1 MKNKK
6 GLIILSSVVG
16 VCALGLVISPLMDW
30 NVDNGS
36 TSGNIGKTSRFSR
49 KAEASAISN
58 MEELIL
64 NDPSYKNGIVASYMV
79 MGTRAQQFEALVNMS
94 NEAAGDI
101 PEFSKVLKEMNDV
114 APMIS
119 NVCASLA
126 QAGNDLS
133 GALANEPRPDLA
145 QNVMNASLAYTTL
158 QKQNKLASQFIDT
171 TDKYLRSS
179 EGTDALKLVRDQ
191 WVDYQQMTAALDGD
205 EKASKELTDK
215 GYLLT
220 PEQSVAALKGFTA
233 SNQLGIVSGVSL
245 SKVLNVSDNLSQCI
259 VIRALE
265 SLELCSRVPSI
276 FINSMEKNNLS
287 LQDVAATDMFNEMTK
302 EVMAAVFDGNVNDLV
317 KPELAVNSSS
327 NVEIV
332 KTLSARENVVLAQGP
347 FIIPFADMGGVVLMD
362 SFKDMVVKAAP
373 EITGLQQNT
382 RELATLNSI
391 CDELGA
397 AISSTAQGKRFEPK
411 IY

>member
-1 MKNKK
+1 
-6 GLIILSSVVG
+6 
-16 VCALGLVISPLMDW
+16 
-30 NVDNGS
+30 
-36 TSGNIGKTSRFSR
+36 
-49 KAEASAISN
+49 
-58 MEELIL
+58 
-64 NDPSYKNGIVASYMV
+64 
-79 MGTRAQQFEALVNMS
+79 
-94 NEAAGDI
+94 
-101 PEFSKVLKEMNDV
+101 
-114 APMIS
+114 
-119 NVCASLA
+119 
-126 QAGNDLS
+126 
-133 GALANEPRPDLA
+133 
-145 QNVMNASLAYTTL
+145 
-158 QKQNKLASQFIDT
+158 
-171 TDKYLRSS
+171 
-179 EGTDALKLVRDQ
+179 
-191 WVDYQQMTAALDGD
+191 
-205 EKASKELTDK
+205 
-215 GYLLT
+215 
-220 PEQSVAALKGFTA
+220 
-233 SNQLGIVSGVSL
+233 
-245 SKVLNVSDNLSQCI
+245 
-259 VIRALE
+259 
-265 SLELCSRVPSI
+265 
-276 FINSMEKNNLS
+276 MEKNNLS

>member
-265 SLELCSRVPSI
+265 SLELCSQLPGN

-317 KPELAVNSSS
+317 KPELAVNYSN

>member
-233 SNQLGIVSGVSL
+233 SDRLGIVSGVSL
-245 SKVLNVSDNLSQCI
+245 SSVLNVSDNLSPCI
-259 VIRALE
+259 RIRPLE
-265 SLELCSRVPSI
+265 SLELCSQLPGN

-397 AISSTAQGKRFEPK
+397 AISSTAQGKLFEPK

>member
-16 VCALGLVISPLMDW
+16 ICALGLIIAPLTDW
-30 NVDNGS
+30 SVDNGS

-49 KAEASAISN
+49 KAEASALSN
-58 MEELIL
+58 MEELIM

-94 NEAAGDI
+94 NDAAGDI
-101 PEFSKVLKEMNDV
+101 PEFSKVLQEMNDV

-126 QAGNDLS
+126 QAGSDLS
-133 GALANEPRPDLA
+133 AAIANEPRPDLA
-145 QNVMNASLAYTTL
+145 QNVINASLAYTTL
-158 QKQNKLASQFIDT
+158 QKQNTLAAQFIDT
-171 TDKYLRSS
+171 ADKYLRSS

-205 EKASKELTDK
+205 EKASKKLTDK

-220 PEQSVAALKGFTA
+220 PEQSVAALKGFSA
-233 SNQLGIVSGVSL
+233 GDQLGIVSGVSL
-245 SKVLNVSDNLSQCI
+245 SKVLNVSDNLSKCI
-259 VIRALE
+259 GIRALE
-265 SLELCSRVPSI
+265 SLELCSRLPGN

-287 LQDVAATDMFNEMTK
+287 LQDVAATDMFNGMVK
-302 EVMAAVFDGNVNDLV
+302 ETLSAVFDGNVNDLV
-317 KPELAVNSSS
+317 KPELAVNSSN

-332 KTLSARENVVLAQGP
+332 KTLSARENRVLAKGP
-347 FIIPFADMGGVVLMD
+347 FILPFADMGGVVLMD

-382 RELATLNSI
+382 RELNTLSSI
-391 CDELGA
+391 CSELGN
-397 AISSTAQGKRFEPK
+397 AINATAKGNK
-411 IY
+411 IELNFF

>member
-245 SKVLNVSDNLSQCI
+245 SKVLNVSDNLSPCI
-259 VIRALE
+259 RIRPLE
-265 SLELCSRVPSI
+265 SLELCSRLPSI

>member
-158 QKQNKLASQFIDT
+158 QKQNQLANKFIEVADS
-171 TDKYLRSS
+171 YLK
-179 EGTDALKLVRDQ
+179 ENDGTDQLKLVRDS

-205 EKASKELTDK
+205 EKAADELEKK

-220 PEQSVAALKGFTA
+220 PEQSVAAMAGDNIGYRLRMVNSAALASELGIRNQLAGCLNSEALAVRNSEALAVRNFDVLASQSHVMNSFDHILGGLRATA
-233 SNQLGIVSGVSL
+233 SALNAQESLAMRFILRSSISDAISATAMGYRLRDASMLGI
-245 SKVLNVSDNLSQCI
+245 
-259 VIRALE
+259 R
-265 SLELCSRVPSI
+265 
-276 FINSMEKNNLS
+276 
-287 LQDVAATDMFNEMTK
+287 
-302 EVMAAVFDGNVNDLV
+302 
-317 KPELAVNSSS
+317 
-327 NVEIV
+327 
-332 KTLSARENVVLAQGP
+332 
-347 FIIPFADMGGVVLMD
+347 
-362 SFKDMVVKAAP
+362 
-373 EITGLQQNT
+373 
-382 RELATLNSI
+382 
-391 CDELGA
+391 
-397 AISSTAQGKRFEPK
+397 
-411 IY
+411 

>member
-191 WVDYQQMTAALDGD
+191 WVDYQQMTAALDSD

-245 SKVLNVSDNLSQCI
+245 SSVLNVSDNLSPCI
-259 VIRALE
+259 RIRPLE
-265 SLELCSRVPSI
+265 SLELCSQFPGN